1 MNKPQSDSA
10 FESHEPCPSCGSKD
24 NLARYDDGH
33 GYCFSCKHYETAE
46 GGRQVIPEEE
56 TALTFTPLLG
66 EIKALPKRGI
76 TEETCKRYGY
86 ALAQSAY
93 GVVQVANLYDE
104 HKKLIGQKLRGK
116 DKTFSVRGT
125 LGNSLFGSHLFA
137 SGKKVVICEGEI
149 DCLTVSQVQGN
160 KWPVLSLPN
169 GCSSAKKVI
178 ANNLDYLDN
187 FQEVVLMFDMDAPGR
202 AATEEVASI
211 LPANKV
217 LVASLPEKDANACLL
232 AGKGAAI
239 ITAIWEAKPYRPD
252 GLVQLGDIIEDVLKP
267 AVMGLPWFLP
277 SLTELTYGRRF
288 GESYFFG
295 AGTGVGKTDVFT
307 QSIAYD
313 ISELKEPVGVF
324 YLEQGTVETGKRIA
338 GKLAG
343 KRFHVPDAGWTTQEL
358 QDTFA
363 DTELIN
369 RVTLYDSFGVTD
381 WESMRKKIVYLA
393 ANGVRLFYIDH
404 LTALATG
411 QNQNEREV
419 LEQITA
425 DMASLAKQHQI
436 ILHVISHL
444 ATPDGTPHE
453 EGGRVTIRHFKG
465 SRAIGFWAHFMFG
478 LERNQQHEN
487 EVLRQR
493 TTFRVLKDRH
503 TGNSTGKTLTLGY
516 DAHTGVLYE
525 TADEADAFTHTDHD
539 F

>member
-1 MNKPQSDSA
+1 M
-10 FESHEPCPSCGSKD
+10 
-24 NLARYDDGH
+24 
-33 GYCFSCKHYETAE
+33 
-46 GGRQVIPEEE
+46 IPEEE